1 MAKLSAE
8 QKAQKARERKQK
20 REQAKNARQRLNV
33 PVVAISDNVVFTKK
47 EVWAYY
53 KISTVPY
60 VFLSNEA
67 KADLAESTISSL
79 AAINQS
85 AGKKIDGQI
94 LITNTPFDVMSWA
107 NQVDQA
113 YLDRHMN
120 EEIPAPYNRFM
131 NEQFDQL
138 NNAQFQRPVVYLGIK
153 LFNRSSLN
161 IDSFNVLEFGFHDA
175 YKLIKESISQMFVL
189 PSEKIDK
196 YEEDRAKAQEKELFT
211 TISTGNLHPKK
222 VSANELL
229 LTMKRRFYPAMP
241 VPYLEIDHGN
251 RFGTSDILMETGGVL
266 KNNYRY
272 LELNQNIDGHEYSGF
287 RATLSFAR
295 FPKMLT
301 EPSPHYPFFYEPAA
315 EGLPYT
321 LNTRFTMIPSQNV
334 KKDLQKKKLE
344 TDDEL
349 KNLAMSEQGSNSQ
362 IESTMEDLSELEN
375 NLEDNK
381 RPWLSGSYRIT
392 VEAPTLDSLK
402 EQVSAI
408 KQTYA
413 EEEITVIWTAGDQ
426 LPLLLEEMPGGELA
440 STSFN
445 QMTDLSM
452 LGVSGFNLGGT
463 VGDPVNEKMILTE
476 RGLKN
481 NGKE

>member
-1 MAKLSAE
+1 MAKQSAE
-8 QKAQKARERKQK
+8 EKARKAQERREKRQK
-20 REQAKNARQRLNV
+20 AKNARQRLNI

-47 EVWAYY
+47 EAWAYY

-60 VFLSNEA
+60 EFLSNEA
-67 KADLAESTISSL
+67 KADLAENTITSL

-85 AGKKIDGQI
+85 AGKKIDGHI
-94 LITNTPFDVMSWA
+94 LITHTPFDVASWA
-107 NQVDQA
+107 NQVDQE
-113 YLDRHMN
+113 YLDRHYN
-120 EEIPAPYNRFM
+120 EEIPAPYNKFM
-131 NEQFDQL
+131 SEQFDSLVQGGY
-138 NNAQFQRPVVYLGIK
+138 QRPVVYLGIK

-196 YEEDRAKAQEKELFT
+196 YEEDRAKSQEKELYT
-211 TISTGNLHPKK
+211 TLQSGNLHPKK
-222 VSANELL
+222 VGANELL
-229 LTMKRRFYPAMP
+229 LTIKRRFYPAMP

-266 KNNYRY
+266 NNNYRY
-272 LELNQNIDGHEYSGF
+272 LKINQQIEGHEFTGY
-287 RATLSFAR
+287 RATLSFAT
-295 FPKMLT
+295 FPKNLQ
-301 EPSPHYPFFYEPAA
+301 EPSPHLPFFYTPAA
-315 EGLPYT
+315 HGQPYT
-321 LNTRFTMIPSQNV
+321 LNSRFTMIPSQNV

-349 KNLAMSEQGSNSQ
+349 QNLAESGQGGNSQ
-362 IESTMEDLSELEN
+362 IQSTLSDLSELED

-392 VEAPTLDSLK
+392 IEAPTIDELK
-402 EQVSAI
+402 ARISDI
-408 KQTYA
+408 KQTYS
-413 EEEITVIWTAGDQ
+413 EDEITVIWTSGDQ
-426 LPLLLEEMPGGELA
+426 LPLLLEEMPGGQLA

-476 RGLKN
+476 KSLKN
-481 NGKE
+481 NE